1 MSVLENLFTPVGM
14 TALAC
19 LAAACAWL
27 VFTLVRMV
35 QIIRMF

>member
-1 MSVLENLFTPVGM
+1 MSILQNLFTPVGM

-19 LAAACAWL
+19 VSGALAWL

-35 QIIRMF
+35 QIVRMI